1 MEFTIRFMTKRELQY
16 KEIFFFQ
23 RSGQL
28 IIDNISDYNI
38 FGIRF
43 INGSY
48 IDAVVRLRNGGLMV
62 VPSGPGLATIGK
74 DLKYTK
80 AVQMAGFA
88 IPDSAYMVLHLNFI
102 GKSI

>member
-1 MEFTIRFMTKRELQY
+1 MKEFILFKITF
-16 KEIFFFQ
+16 
-23 RSGQL
+23 S
-28 IIDNISDYNI
+28 
-38 FGIRF
+38 
-43 INGSY
+43 NGSY
-48 IDAVVRLRNGGLMV
+48 ISIINKLFSGGLMV

-102 GKSI
+102 GKSIYKILKRILKAVLIQENSLL